1 MGNKALD
8 TDRRDVRLQ
17 IFVTPGMDDKIL
29 DIAELMGMNKNEVC
43 RMAIGQLAL
52 SYQTSIEM
60 LKEMALGGKLEL
72 PNKEKK

>member
-52 SYQTSIEM
+52 SYQT
-60 LKEMALGGKLEL
+60 
-72 PNKEKK
+72 KKKSRFCSQANAEQKRTFFIN